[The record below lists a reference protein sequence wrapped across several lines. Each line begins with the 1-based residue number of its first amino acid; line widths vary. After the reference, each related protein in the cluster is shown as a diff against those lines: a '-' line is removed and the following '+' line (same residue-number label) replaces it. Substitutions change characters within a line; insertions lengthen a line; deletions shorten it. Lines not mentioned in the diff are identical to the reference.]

1 LTSSVQQVI
10 SIMEFRV
17 QPLYP
22 IIDPEISPRP
32 LRSLIAELA
41 RAGVSL
47 VQLRE
52 KKSSSKQ
59 FLEDALELRELARQ
73 HGLRVIINDRTDI
86 AWLSDAQ
93 GVHLGQEDLPV
104 VEARKIL
111 GPNKIIGSS
120 THNLQQALE
129 AQETSAD
136 YVAIGPIFAT
146 RSKEK
151 PGPIVKWSEL
161 QEIRTKVTKPLIAI
175 GGITTENVK
184 SLFEI
189 GVDSVAVIRDI
200 LCAKDTGGKVQEF
213 LDLSR

>member
-1 LTSSVQQVI
+1 
-10 SIMEFRV
+10 MEFKF

-32 LRSLIAELA
+32 LKSLIVELA

-59 FLEDALELRELARQ
+59 YLEDALELSEFGQQ
-73 HGLRVIINDRTDI
+73 HGVAIIINDRPDI
-86 AWLSDAQ
+86 AWLTGAR

-120 THNLQQALE
+120 THNLKQALE

-136 YVAIGPIFAT
+136 YVVIGPIFAT
-146 RSKEK
+146 TSKEK
-151 PGPIVKWSEL
+151 PDPVVEWGEL
-161 QEIRTKVTKPLIAI
+161 REIRTKVTKPLIAI
-175 GGITTENVK
+175 GGITTENAK

-200 LCAKDTGGKVQEF
+200 LCARDIARKVQQF
-213 LDLSR
+213 LDLTL

>member
-1 LTSSVQQVI
+1 
-10 SIMEFRV
+10 MEFKF

-32 LRSLIAELA
+32 LKSLIVELA

-59 FLEDALELRELARQ
+59 YLEDALELSEFGQQ
-73 HGLRVIINDRTDI
+73 HGVAIIINDRPDI
-86 AWLSDAQ
+86 AWLTGAR

-120 THNLQQALE
+120 THNLKQALE

-136 YVAIGPIFAT
+136 YVVIGPIFAT
-146 RSKEK
+146 TSKEN
-151 PGPIVKWSEL
+151 PDSIVEWGEL

-175 GGITTENVK
+175 GGITTENAK

-200 LCAKDTGGKVQEF
+200 LCARDIARKVQQF
-213 LDLSR
+213 LDLTL

>member
-1 LTSSVQQVI
+1 
-10 SIMEFRV
+10 MEFKFL
-17 QPLYP
+17 PLYP

-32 LRSLIAELA
+32 LKSLIVELA

-59 FLEDALELRELARQ
+59 YLEDALELTEFAQQ
-73 HGLRVIINDRTDI
+73 HGVGIIINDRPDI
-86 AWLSDAQ
+86 AWLTGAR

-111 GPNKIIGSS
+111 GPNRIIGSS
-120 THNLQQALE
+120 THNLKQALE

-146 RSKEK
+146 TSKEK
-151 PGPIVKWSEL
+151 PDPVVEWGEL
-161 QEIRTKVTKPLIAI
+161 REIRTKVTKPLIAI
-175 GGITTENVK
+175 GGITTENAK

-200 LCAKDTGGKVQEF
+200 LCARDIARKVQQF
-213 LDLSR
+213 LDLTL

>member
-1 LTSSVQQVI
+1 
-10 SIMEFRV
+10 MEFKF

-32 LRSLIAELA
+32 LKSLIIELA

-52 KKSSSKQ
+52 KKSSSKRY
-59 FLEDALELRELARQ
+59 LEDALELTEFAQQ
-73 HGLRVIINDRTDI
+73 HGVAIIINDRTDI
-86 AWLSDAQ
+86 AWLTGAR

-104 VEARKIL
+104 LEARKIL
-111 GPNKIIGSS
+111 GPNRIIGSS
-120 THNLQQALE
+120 THNLKQALE

-146 RSKEK
+146 TSKEK
-151 PGPIVKWSEL
+151 PDPVVEWGEL
-161 QEIRTKVTKPLIAI
+161 QQIRTKVTKPLIAI
-175 GGITTENVK
+175 GGITTENAK

-200 LCAKDTGGKVQEF
+200 LCARDIARKVQEF
-213 LDLSR
+213 LDLSL

>member
-1 LTSSVQQVI
+1 
-10 SIMEFRV
+10 MEFRF

-22 IIDPEISPRP
+22 ILDPEISPRP
-32 LRSLIAELA
+32 LKSLIVELA

-59 FLEDALELRELARQ
+59 FLEDALELIELARQ
-73 HGLRVIINDRTDI
+73 HGIAVIINDRTDV
-86 AWLSDAQ
+86 AWLSGAR

-111 GPNKIIGSS
+111 GPNKVIGSS
-120 THNLQQALE
+120 THNLRQALE

-136 YVAIGPIFAT
+136 YIAIGPIFAT
-146 RSKEK
+146 NSKEK
-151 PGPIVKWSEL
+151 PDPIVEWGEL
-161 QEIRTKVTKPLIAI
+161 REIRAKVTKPLIAI
-175 GGITTENVK
+175 GGITTENAR
-184 SLFEI
+184 SLFEM

-200 LCAKDTGGKVQEF
+200 LCARDIGVKIQKF
-213 LDLSR
+213 LDLTL